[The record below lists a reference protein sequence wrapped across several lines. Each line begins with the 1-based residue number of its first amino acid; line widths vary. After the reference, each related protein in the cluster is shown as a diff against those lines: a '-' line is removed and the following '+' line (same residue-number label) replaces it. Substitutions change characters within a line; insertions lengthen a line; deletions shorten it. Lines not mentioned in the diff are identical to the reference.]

1 MQIHEELISQ
11 ALLIPLFFSV
21 TTAVT
26 LAELHL
32 MTFQGGTPVNSQL
45 LLKELKKVV
54 VQNLNNQIMQ
64 LRTCRHASEFALL

>member
-1 MQIHEELISQ
+1 MIGHLCGNRYDLLIVQIHVELISH

-45 LLKELKKVV
+45 LLKE
-54 VQNLNNQIMQ
+54 
-64 LRTCRHASEFALL
+64 